1 MIGTGTPRKI
11 LMIRHGETN
20 ENKAIRFQGH
30 SGGPLNATGRQQ
42 AEACKSRL
50 SALSIVACMSSD
62 LVRAAETAEVLCTE
76 RAGLVV
82 QQDLRLREVDVGAW
96 AGLNRD
102 ALLQAF
108 PDEYRAWEAGVD
120 VQRGGGE
127 TYANVADRVVE
138 TLLEFDRRSPPGLL
152 LVVSHGGAIRATLA
166 RLIGCPQSHLTS
178 IRNTA
183 ASLIDFY
190 PNAPNAQLG
199 QSETAKTPNGPFGV
213 LLLFNDVLHLSLDP
227 LFNA

>member
-1 MIGTGTPRKI
+1 MIGTGTPRKM
-11 LMIRHGETN
+11 LLVRHGETN

-42 AEACKSRL
+42 AEACKNRL
-50 SALSIVACMSSD
+50 SALAIVGCMSSD
-62 LVRAAETAEVLCTE
+62 LVRAAETAEIICTGLP
-76 RAGLVV
+76 GLVP
-82 QQDLRLREVDVGAW
+82 QQDARLREVDVGAW

-102 ALLQAF
+102 ALLRAF
-108 PDEYRAWEAGVD
+108 PEEYRSWAAGVD

-127 TYANVADRVVE
+127 TYANVADRMVE
-138 TLLEFDRRSPPGLL
+138 TLVEFDHRSPPGLL

-190 PNAPNAQLG
+190 PNAVDAGVTQPDAPGASN
-199 QSETAKTPNGPFGV
+199 SPFGV
-213 LLLFNDVLHLSLDP
+213 LLVFNDVQHLRSDP
-227 LFNA
+227 LLTE